1 MELDMNAFTYILA
14 KTSSSFPAWLGASAL
29 VWLAT
34 KSWIAAGW
42 LPKELV
48 NPYNL
53 FQYHTILFLCA
64 LVPTVVI
71 SRSSRW
77 LLCLTSSLLVL
88 QSLVFCVLLTLF
100 IENNIISHHNITNFS
115 SSVKVDKMRNFI
127 QKNKPSFADILIS
140 SAFVLTLIVTIP
152 DQLMHSLLT
161 VFTKT
166 QVHIAWF
173 LLAVLLTF
181 SKKGRF
187 LIGFIIATQSILAG
201 LFCLIL
207 LFAGR
212 FQHSDNENETSGF
225 SVRPVDYTFDANGV
239 LGPNC
244 SGSRECSR

>member
-1 MELDMNAFTYILA
+1 
-14 KTSSSFPAWLGASAL
+14 
-29 VWLAT
+29 
-34 KSWIAAGW
+34 
-42 LPKELV
+42 
-48 NPYNL
+48 
-53 FQYHTILFLCA
+53 
-64 LVPTVVI
+64 
-71 SRSSRW
+71 
-77 LLCLTSSLLVL
+77 
-88 QSLVFCVLLTLF
+88 
-100 IENNIISHHNITNFS
+100 
-115 SSVKVDKMRNFI
+115 MRNFI

-152 DQLMHSLLT
+152 DQWMHSLLT

-212 FQHSDNENETSGF
+212 FQHSDNENETETAGF
-225 SVRPVDYTFDANGV
+225 SIKPVDYTFDANGV

>member
-1 MELDMNAFTYILA
+1 
-14 KTSSSFPAWLGASAL
+14 
-29 VWLAT
+29 
-34 KSWIAAGW
+34 
-42 LPKELV
+42 
-48 NPYNL
+48 
-53 FQYHTILFLCA
+53 
-64 LVPTVVI
+64 
-71 SRSSRW
+71 
-77 LLCLTSSLLVL
+77 
-88 QSLVFCVLLTLF
+88 
-100 IENNIISHHNITNFS
+100 
-115 SSVKVDKMRNFI
+115 MRNFI

-152 DQLMHSLLT
+152 DQWMHSLLT

-212 FQHSDNENETSGF
+212 FPHPDNENETSGF
-225 SVRPVDYTFDANGV
+225 AVKPVDFTLDANGV
-239 LGPNC
+239 LGPNY
-244 SGSRECSR
+244 SGSREYSR